1 MEFERKRYHAH
12 LDMAPLIDV
21 VLNLLLFFMLTSH
34 LVQEPAIQITLPTS
48 RTAEA
53 VQQTVRMVSVT
64 KSGDIFLQE
73 KRVDLKNL
81 RAELLGSIQD
91 PQKDFVR
98 IKADRE
104 VPVGLL
110 VKVIDEVRQ
119 GGIIHFSIL
128 TTKEE
133 GKGF

>member
-34 LVQEPAIQITLPTS
+34 LVQEPAIQITLPSS

-53 VQQTVRMVSVT
+53 VQQTIKMVSVT
-64 KSGDIFLQE
+64 KVGEIFLQD

-81 RAELLGSIQD
+81 RAELLGSLSD
-91 PQKDFVR
+91 PAKDFVR
-98 IKADRE
+98 IKADRD

-110 VKVIDEVRQ
+110 VKIIDEVRL

-128 TTKEE
+128 TTKDE
-133 GKGF
+133 KP

>member
-34 LVQEPAIQITLPTS
+34 LVREPAIQITLPSS
-48 RTAEA
+48 RTAQS
-53 VQQTVRMVSVT
+53 VQQNVKMISVT
-64 KSGDIFLQE
+64 KEGEIFLQD
-73 KRVDLKNL
+73 KQVQLKNL
-81 RAELLGSIQD
+81 RAELLGSLPD

-110 VKVIDEVRQ
+110 VKVIDEVRL
-119 GGIIHFSIL
+119 GGIVHFSIL

-133 GKGF
+133 R